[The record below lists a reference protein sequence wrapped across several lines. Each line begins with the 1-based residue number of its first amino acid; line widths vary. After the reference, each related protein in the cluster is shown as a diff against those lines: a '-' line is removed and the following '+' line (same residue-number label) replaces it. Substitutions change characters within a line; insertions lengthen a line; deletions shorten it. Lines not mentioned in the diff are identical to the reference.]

1 MEQRFLA
8 SNHHTQSAKIL
19 RDDPVAEGDLHHNE
33 LDQQGGDADHVHG
46 HTGVKGKSWRNKE
59 EH

>member
-8 SNHHTQSAKIL
+8 CNHHTQSAKIL

-33 LDQQGGDADHVHG
+33 LISK
-46 HTGVKGKSWRNKE
+46 GVMLTIFMATLG
-59 EH
+59 